1 MAHPFAPFE
10 PPATAAGDGGV
21 NGTRINGMRVD
32 GNGHR
37 TPGVG
42 LGEDQVAESAVARL
56 IRRQVAE
63 RMTEATRA
71 ADNPLGTPMPDPQ
84 RERLIRQFIT
94 DALDAYAT
102 EGMRAGASAPGGCS
116 RG

>member
-1 MAHPFAPFE
+1 MAHPFSPFE

-21 NGTRINGMRVD
+21 NGTRLNGMRVD
-32 GNGHR
+32 GNGRR

-42 LGEDQVAESAVARL
+42 LGEDQAAASAVVRVV
-56 IRRQVAE
+56 RRQVAE
-63 RMTEATRA
+63 RMTEASRA
-71 ADNPLGTPMPDPQ
+71 GDNPLGAPMPDPQ

-102 EGMRAGASAPGGCS
+102 DGMRAV
-116 RG
+116 